1 MGQNGCKLLSAPG
14 QKHHDLPL
22 TAPNFIRSGSTLPV
36 KSTFDVENYQPGKG
50 VPVHTMKACWGRADS
65 PRRIMELSAIRS
77 IMPYRQ

>member
-50 VPVHTMKACWGRADS
+50 VPVHHYEGVSGTGTAA
-65 PRRIMELSAIRS
+65 LVV
-77 IMPYRQ
+77 